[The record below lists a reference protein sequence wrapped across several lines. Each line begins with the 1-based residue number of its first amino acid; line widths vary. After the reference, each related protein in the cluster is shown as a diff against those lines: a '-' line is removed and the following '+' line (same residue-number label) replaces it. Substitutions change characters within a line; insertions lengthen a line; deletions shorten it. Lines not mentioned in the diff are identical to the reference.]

1 MITTLA
7 AFYVDYLEPGLIL
20 LSLLFV
26 GLVLYQIIML
36 IIDGKRKGEF
46 ANALFGFMISAIKAV
61 VVGLGKTTLWLVKT
75 LYIYIKLIFASITDF
90 FSSRI

>member
-1 MITTLA
+1 MIATLA
-7 AFYVDYLEPGLIL
+7 ALYVNYLEPALIL
-20 LSLLFV
+20 LSLLFI

-36 IIDGKRKGEF
+36 IVDGKRKSEL
-46 ANALFGFMISAIKAV
+46 ANTLFKFMLSALKGLVFGAGKA
-61 VVGLGKTTLWLVKT
+61 TLWLIKT

>member
-1 MITTLA
+1 MIATLA
-7 AFYVDYLEPGLIL
+7 ALYVNYLEPALIL
-20 LSLLFV
+20 LSLLFI

-36 IIDGKRKGEF
+36 IVDGKRKSEF
-46 ANALFGFMISAIKAV
+46 ANALFKFMLSVLKGLVLGVGKA
-61 VVGLGKTTLWLVKT
+61 TLWLIKT

>member
-1 MITTLA
+1 MIATLA
-7 AFYVDYLEPGLIL
+7 AFYVNYLEPGLIL

-26 GLVLYQIIML
+26 GLMLYQIIML
-36 IIDGKRKGEF
+36 IIDGKRKSEF
-46 ANALFGFMISAIKAV
+46 ANILFKMMISAIKGV
-61 VVGLGKTTLWLVKT
+61 VVGLGKITLWLVKT